1 MLLRKHL
8 TVFENQKVCE
18 WKASVIRVLQP
29 AQSQSSLC
37 ATEANSA
44 LGLFFPI
51 KGQQRIE
58 LYEELHCSA

>member
-8 TVFENQKVCE
+8 TVFENQKVFE
-18 WKASVIRVLQP
+18 WRALVIRVLQP
-29 AQSQSSLC
+29 APSHSPLC
-37 ATEANSA
+37 TSEANSA

-58 LYEELHCSA
+58 LYGELHCSA